1 MSNER
6 GSQASHQGALVIVPR
21 NELRL
26 VTYGSLLE
34 QNPGVQDVGFTAKLW
49 AQVSIPYS
57 EPPPGT
63 TVWERRN
70 GSVTLSMRPAR
81 IENRKTGRREDKF
94 PFGVAPRYILTW
106 MATEA
111 TRTNSRHLEIG
122 GNVAEFLRKVGM
134 TKNGYNATNTTD
146 QMHRLFGADVSVD
159 DQLAGL
165 GGQRGMAAAKFP
177 IADAYQLWF
186 NNEAQGSGDGLW
198 SSEVVLSKQY
208 FDAIQ
213 QASIPVDLNV
223 LRSLKNSPMSIDI
236 YNWATYRMMSLK
248 RDTKIKWDDLAVQF
262 GSNYGR
268 LRAFRAAFERNAHKV
283 SLVYPSLRYDVS
295 ADYLTIK
302 PSPTHVRRLDRA
314 ATKLRIAP

>member
-1 MSNER
+1 MTTEHNSTTRE
-6 GSQASHQGALVIVPR
+6 QGPLVVPR

-26 VTYGSLLE
+26 VNYGSLLE

-57 EPPPGT
+57 EPPAGT

-81 IENRKTGRREDKF
+81 IANRQTGVREDKF

-134 TKNGYNATNTTD
+134 TKNGYNATNTTN

-159 DQLAGL
+159 DQLAGV

-186 NNEAQGSGDGLW
+186 NNDDRSGDNDGLW

-248 RDTKIKWDDLAVQF
+248 RDTKIKWEDLAVQF

-268 LRAFRAAFERNAHKV
+268 LRAFRSAFERNAHKV
-283 SLVYPSLRYDVS
+283 SLVYPSLRYEVS

-302 PSPTHVRRLDRA
+302 PSPTHVRRLDRS
-314 ATKLRIAP
+314 ATKLHIAS